1 MTLALVI
8 GAGHGLGDLEGGAL
22 AVLVGALA
30 GTSWISAV
38 RVEEASIALRLD
50 RGLELDGAL
59 LAAYENAVGPE
70 RPMAELGAERI
81 VDRECWSLAK
91 QVVVP
96 HYAGFLAVPL
106 IAAVGLL
113 QTVAAADARGVRADL
128 ELRQVRGVAS
138 GVERALS
145 AHAGALGDE
154 ELAALGA
161 ALAAAR
167 DATADGDGDGAGEA
181 MDAVSETLEDLAAE
195 LPAGSDAA
203 RELRELALRAEV
215 LGVGSAA
222 DAASGGPPSP
232 DAAGAGETGSA
243 GPATEEGAGGSSGPQ
258 PTDADPDRGTGDGSG
273 TGGETRQNAKAS
285 AGAAASP
292 GGRGAVGEPAAGVI
306 PPAAAPP
313 PRSAA
318 SARWWPDR
326 DDGLVRRWLARD
338 PADGR

>member
-154 ELAALGA
+154 ELAAP
-161 ALAAAR
+161 R
-167 DATADGDGDGAGEA
+167 RR
-181 MDAVSETLEDLAAE
+181 S
-195 LPAGSDAA
+195 
-203 RELRELALRAEV
+203 R
-215 LGVGSAA
+215 
-222 DAASGGPPSP
+222 
-232 DAAGAGETGSA
+232 GSA
-243 GPATEEGAGGSSGPQ
+243 G
-258 PTDADPDRGTGDGSG
+258 RH
-273 TGGETRQNAKAS
+273 
-285 AGAAASP
+285 
-292 GGRGAVGEPAAGVI
+292 GGRGRRRRGRGDGRRVGDPRGSRGGAAG
-306 PPAAAPP
+306 
-313 PRSAA
+313 R
-318 SARWWPDR
+318 
-326 DDGLVRRWLARD
+326 LRRGA
-338 PADGR
+338 

>member
-8 GAGHGLGDLEGGAL
+8 GAGHGLGDLEGAAL

-30 GTSWISAV
+30 GASWISAV

-145 AHAGALGDE
+145 AHAGALGEE

-167 DATADGDGDGAGEA
+167 DATADGDSAGEA

-222 DAASGGPPSP
+222 DAASGGPSSS
-232 DAAGAGETGSA
+232 DAEGAGETGSA

-258 PTDADPDRGTGDGSG
+258 PADADPDRGTGDGSR
-273 TGGETRQNAKAS
+273 TGEETRQDAKAP
-285 AGAAASP
+285 AGAAVSP
-292 GGRGAVGEPAAGVI
+292 GGRGAVGEPAAGAI

-318 SARWWPDR
+318 SARWWTDR
-326 DDGLVRRWLARD
+326 DDGLVRRWLARA
-338 PADGR
+338 PVDGR